1 MTTKSKIIIFMIG
14 EEKSYSKGKN
24 NYLTYTPYMMFKNL
38 IKGMDN
44 DLRMCQVMCRGE
56 EKHE

>member
-1 MTTKSKIIIFMIG
+1 MIG
-14 EEKSYSKGKN
+14 EEKPSSKGKY
-24 NYLTYTPYMMFKNL
+24 NYLAYSPYMMLKNL

-44 DLRMCQVMCRGE
+44 DLRMCQVMCRGD

>member
-1 MTTKSKIIIFMIG
+1 MIG

-44 DLRMCQVMCRGE
+44 DLRMCQVMCREE

>member
-1 MTTKSKIIIFMIG
+1 MTTKSKIIIFTIG
-14 EEKSYSKGKN
+14 EEKSYSKGKY
-24 NYLTYTPYMMFKNL
+24 NYLTYTPYMMLKNL

-44 DLRMCQVMCRGE
+44 DLRMGQVMCRGE

>member
-1 MTTKSKIIIFMIG
+1 MIG
-14 EEKSYSKGKN
+14 EEKPYSKGKY
-24 NYLTYTPYMMFKNL
+24 NYLAYSPYMMLKNL

-44 DLRMCQVMCRGE
+44 DLRMCQVMCPGD